1 MEDFDLVIVG
11 GGVGGLVTA
20 SGAAQLGAKVALIEK
35 DMLGGDCLRYGCV
48 PTKRLV
54 HSAKVAHLMSR
65 AGEFGLV
72 GEPLKV
78 DFKKVMEGVRSTQAR
93 IAVHDDPVRFED
105 MGVTVIFGKGQF
117 KDAHTIVVKG
127 REYTGRR
134 FLISTGSSPVIPDIP
149 GIDSAGVITNLTVL
163 DLNELPGT
171 IAILGGGPI
180 AIEYAQ
186 VFARLGSRVT
196 VIEKKGRILPR
207 EEPELSKGLQEILEE
222 EGVEIITCREFKK
235 ISVEDGKKRLSLG
248 CDEGAQE
255 IVADEIM
262 VAVGRKANIKGLNLE
277 AAGIEFDPKRGIK
290 VDDTLATN
298 VKHIYACGDVSGPY
312 AFTHLA
318 EYQAGIVISN
328 ALFPVVN
335 RHADYSVLPW
345 VTYTDPELAHVG
357 MTEAE
362 AIKKLGKE
370 KVHSYSF
377 KFDDIDRAIIQGEGK
392 GLIKLIVD
400 KKKHLLGAH
409 ILGPSAGELIHELT
423 LAMKEKIPITDISK
437 TIHAYPT
444 ISQAIKRACDEY
456 YREKIFTGWF
466 PKVAKHLTH
475 RSA

>member
-1 MEDFDLVIVG
+1 MEEFDLIIIG

-35 DMLGGDCLRYGCV
+35 ESLGGDCLRYGCV

-54 HSAKVAHLMSR
+54 HSAKVAHLMGR
-65 AGEFGLV
+65 AEEFGLV
-72 GEPLKV
+72 GTPLKV
-78 DFKKVMEGVRSTQAR
+78 DFKLVMEGVRKTQAA
-93 IAVHDDPVRFED
+93 IAVHDDPIRFTE
-105 MGVTVIFGKGQF
+105 MGITVVFGKGRF
-117 KDAHTIVVKG
+117 KDANTFVVGK

-134 FLISTGSSPVIPDIP
+134 FLIATGSSPVIPDIP
-149 GIDSAGVITNLTVL
+149 GIDTANVLTNLTIL
-163 DLNELPGT
+163 DLKELPGSLM
-171 IAILGGGPI
+171 IMGGGPI

-196 VIEKKGRILPR
+196 VIEKKGQILPK
-207 EEPELSKGLQEILEE
+207 EEPELSRMLHDIFIEEGIEILTCKDFK
-222 EGVEIITCREFKK
+222 EIVI
-235 ISVEDGKKRLSLG
+235 EDGKKRLSLR
-248 CDEGAQE
+248 CDDAVQE
-255 IVADEIM
+255 VVADEIM
-262 VAVGRKANIKGLNLE
+262 VAVGRRPNVNGLNLE
-277 AAGIEFDPKRGIK
+277 AAGVEFDTRGGIK

-328 ALFPVVN
+328 ALFPLVR
-335 RHADYSVLPW
+335 RHADYSVVPW

-357 MTEAE
+357 ITEAE
-362 AIKKLGKE
+362 AIKKLGKD

-377 KFDDIDRAIIQGEGK
+377 MFDEVDRAIIQGEGT
-392 GLIKLIVD
+392 GLIKLVVD
-400 KKKHLLGAH
+400 NKKHLLGAH

-423 LAMKEKIPITDISK
+423 LAMKAKIPITEISK

-466 PKVAKHLTH
+466 PKVARRLTH
-475 RSA
+475 RVA